1 MITKKFYV
9 PGREYGTVLIG
20 SNDPEKGENVTV
32 KLVAE
37 GLAKVRENS
46 SDQAMIEAQDAAKA
60 AGKGLWSSE

>member
-1 MITKKFYV
+1 
-9 PGREYGTVLIG
+9 VLIG
-20 SNDPEKGENVTV
+20 SNDPEKGENITV

-46 SDQAMIEAQDAAKA
+46 SDTALNEAQDAAKA